1 MQKIEE
7 KMKRLVYE
15 INGEKGD
22 GVLDMQTGLIVRA
35 KTGIAGTVQA
45 HVNHPMG
52 QLKLSRLTTPEFAKI
67 TFMTKRIC
75 SSQSRGNNDPIV
87 PQF

>member
-15 INGEKGD
+15 INGEKAD
-22 GVLDMQTGLIVRA
+22 GVLDMPTGLIVRA

-45 HVNHPMG
+45 LRPI
-52 QLKLSRLTTPEFAKI
+52 QLTKEMLEAI
-67 TFMTKRIC
+67 TFDEE
-75 SSQSRGNNDPIV
+75 NDCLRLKWPLEKA
-87 PQF
+87 